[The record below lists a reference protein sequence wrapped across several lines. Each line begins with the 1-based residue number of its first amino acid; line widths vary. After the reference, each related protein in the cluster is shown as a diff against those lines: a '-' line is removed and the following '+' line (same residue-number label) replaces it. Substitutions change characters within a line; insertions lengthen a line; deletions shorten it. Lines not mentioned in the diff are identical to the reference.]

1 MPGFSI
7 PRANSYNDD
16 PKAGKNSWQIS
27 YSGSTPRGQNSKPA
41 QQGGQQPMGEFSEM
55 SAPAVTP
62 TAPIL
67 GILGASDGHGLGRQ
81 PGPETSVEHSKES
94 LPPV

>member
-1 MPGFSI
+1 MSGFSI

-27 YSGSTPRGQNSKPA
+27 YSGGTPRGQNTKPA
-41 QQGGQQPMGEFSEM
+41 QQDGQQLMAEFSEM
-55 SAPAVTP
+55 SAPAVAP

-67 GILGASDGHGLGRQ
+67 GILGATDGHASGNR
-81 PGPETSVEHSKES
+81 PAPETSAEHSKES
-94 LPPV
+94 LLPV